1 MKAYKKIV
9 SIALAALFVY
19 GQAVAQDS
27 AEDFENDSF
36 ASGFDD
42 DFGSGFGGEDDFGA
56 SYDSGSSDPVFEF
69 SGAAQMEAR
78 LFPGRNDSEFDT
90 AGFGSNFANRA
101 IGINPQVTLGIN
113 YSGSVSE
120 FSGKFKFNRQ
130 LFTDY
135 PEDILQEFTARL
147 YLGDFILEAGK
158 MKLVWGKGDKV
169 HVLDNFNAND
179 YTDFIVPDYIDR
191 RIAEPMFH
199 IIYNAPVGMRLEGVW
214 TPIMTADRLASSG
227 MWQPALTAE
236 LTDQVRELVQHDLA
250 AKLATLE
257 ADSNNPYKQSAYLTA
272 LNDATSFSADSL
284 YKDNLKSLKFGQA
297 GLRSTFTLGP
307 VDLGVSY
314 YYGHYKQPSANL
326 QNTIIYKALNYK
338 IIDEAG
344 NTEYTQDVSKSIAHS
359 MLNGRVDD
367 EDLKSLKQKYDIKNS
382 LPELYYD
389 QLSVFG
395 LEAAT
400 VIGPFN
406 TRAEFAYNLTNDI
419 AGDDPWV
426 KNNSIAWEFGFD
438 IDLPIHNINLNAQT
452 TGKYILHK
460 NEIKNG
466 GIEIAGLPKLSWS
479 MLKNNYDVDYDTTGT
494 YSRNQLIVDITD
506 TFNYEKI
513 KLDIKGIYQFETKDL
528 IVLPSLSFKLGSD
541 DFTLNLSGLIICAFA
556 DEDSEYYAWR
566 NNDFFAIGC
575 KYQF

>member
-227 MWQPALTAE
+227 MWQPALTAK
-236 LTDQVRELVQHDLA
+236 LTGQVEKLMHDD
-250 AKLATLE
+250 LE
-257 ADSNNPYKQSAYLTA
+257 AVLLGGENPIDA
-272 LNDATSFSADSL
+272 LKYATNFSADSL

-326 QNTIIYKALNYK
+326 QNTIIYKAVNYNEK
-338 IIDEAG
+338 E
-344 NTEYTQDVSKSIAHS
+344 EYISGHEDSVAYK
-359 MLNGRVDD
+359 MLVKQGMESEKASGMV
-367 EDLKSLKQKYDIKNS
+367 EYIKSLDSYKIKNS

-528 IVLPSLSFKLGSD
+528 ILLPSLSFKLGSD